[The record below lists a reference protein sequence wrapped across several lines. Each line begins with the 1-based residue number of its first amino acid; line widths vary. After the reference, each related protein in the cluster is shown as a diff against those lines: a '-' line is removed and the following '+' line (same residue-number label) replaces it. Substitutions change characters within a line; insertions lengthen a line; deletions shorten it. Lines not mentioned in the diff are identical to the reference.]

1 MESRVLPFR
10 GIHNFRDYGGYA
22 AADGARVKPGQL
34 FRSGQHIDATD
45 DDLSNVASLNLSVV
59 IDLRGNS
66 ERADAP
72 CPRPAGFGAQVV
84 FADGETA
91 DRVIA
96 PHLDATLPVS
106 TADDAH
112 QAMVRLY
119 QTMPFRPYL
128 VQVFGGYFDAL
139 AKDEGPTL
147 VHCLAGKDRTGVIV
161 ALLHDLLGVHQDDL
175 MADYLLTNVAGNPE
189 ARIAAAAATVRAH
202 FGAAMDDAA
211 VRTLMSV
218 HPEYL
223 HAAFRAID
231 TEHGGL
237 AAYRRDVLGVSRE
250 QEAAIRTHLLG

>member
-22 AADGARVKPGQL
+22 AADGARVKPGRL

-45 DDLSNVASLNLSVV
+45 DDLANVAALNLSVV
-59 IDLRGNS
+59 VDLRGNS
-66 ERADAP
+66 ERSEAP
-72 CPRPAGFGAQVV
+72 CPRPERFGARVV

-91 DRVIA
+91 DRVTA
-96 PHLDATLPVS
+96 PHLDTSVPVR

-119 QTMPFRPYL
+119 RAMPFRPYL
-128 VQVFGGYFDAL
+128 VQVFSAYFDAL
-139 AKDEGPTL
+139 ATHDGPML

-161 ALLHDLLGVHQDDL
+161 ALLHDLLGVHADDL
-175 MADYLLTNVAGNPE
+175 MADYLLTNVAGDPE
-189 ARIAAAAATVRAH
+189 ARIAAAAATVRAN

-218 HPEYL
+218 HPDYL
-223 HAAFRAID
+223 HAAFGAIGAA
-231 TEHGGL
+231 HGGL
-237 AAYRRDVLGVSRE
+237 AAYRRDVLGVSPER
-250 QEAAIRTHLLG
+250 EAAVRRHLLG